1 MAEPT
6 RYASFIVRLWRESAN
21 AATDAGEP
29 VWMGELES
37 IQTGHAR
44 QFQGL
49 NSLLPL
55 LAAHLVD
62 NPPAGRSPTK

>member
-37 IQTGHAR
+37 IQSGHTR
-44 QFQGL
+44 QFHGL
-49 NSLLPL
+49 ESLLPL

-62 NPPAGRSPTK
+62 DPPMGRISSE

>member
-6 RYASFIVRLWRESAN
+6 RYASFIVRLWRESAG

-37 IQTGHAR
+37 IQTGDGWH
-44 QFQGL
+44 FQGL
-49 NSLLPL
+49 ESLLPL
-55 LAAHLVD
+55 LAAQLVND
-62 NPPAGRSPTK
+62 PPMERIPPE